1 MSKSERAQANTTLTD
16 TGADQIARLRK
27 ELGTIDTAEMFARYR
42 QMYRSVNVPLA
53 RIAAFTAEPDAPLL
67 QELFTRMPGT
77 NKYHGVT
84 NVNLNIVRRRARELA
99 QDRHKFQPIHMVLDK
114 KEVAHL
120 LSGRHT
126 AVALALLGAE
136 SIPLVEYP
144 SNDEQERFRVV
155 ISANDTRK
163 VGRYERVQH
172 AVWQL
177 TGGRSWEGERLF
189 EQMVLKPTDKAAF
202 AAHLVV
208 ELGDPKLRAKFG
220 GDEKVADAI
229 NPPGLIAFLRTALG
243 QELVDDSGKRISFRS
258 FKSRLKR
265 AIQFLDT
272 YYTAVSLSER
282 FQPGQQLG
290 PLVLQA
296 IGNVVSTLEDA
307 GDEPA
312 NYAAAVAD
320 YVLRT
325 TADIVQENAT
335 TITARL
341 KGAVQRAKGRRD

>member
-1 MSKSERAQANTTLTD
+1 MSKSERTPADPTLTEP
-16 TGADQIARLRK
+16 GAEQLARLRK
-27 ELGTIDTAEMFARYR
+27 ELGAIDPTEMFSRYR
-42 QMYRSVNVPLA
+42 QMYRCANVPIA
-53 RIAAFTAEPDAPLL
+53 RIAAFTAAPDAPLL
-67 QELFTRMPGT
+67 QELFTRMPGI

-84 NVNLNIVRRRARELA
+84 NINLNIVRRRARELA
-99 QDRHKFQPIHMVLDK
+99 QDQHKFQPIHMVLDK
-114 KEVAHL
+114 KGVAHL

-126 AVALALLGAE
+126 AVALALLGVE

-144 SNDEQERFRVV
+144 SSDEQERFRVV

-177 TGGRSWEGERLF
+177 TGGRVWEGERLF
-189 EQMVLKPTDKAAF
+189 EEMVRKPSDKAAF

-208 ELGDPKLRAKFG
+208 DLNDPKLRAKFG
-220 GDEKVADAI
+220 GDQKVADAI
-229 NPPGLIAFLRTALG
+229 NPPGLISFLRTALG

-258 FKSRLKR
+258 FKARLKR
-265 AIQFLDT
+265 AVQFLDT
-272 YYTAVSLSER
+272 YYMAVALSER

-296 IGNVVSTLEDA
+296 IGNVVATLEDA

-312 NYAAAVAD
+312 TYAEAVAD

-325 TADIVQENAT
+325 TADIVLENAT

-341 KGAVQRAKGRRD
+341 KGAVQRAKGRRE

>member
-1 MSKSERAQANTTLTD
+1 MSNTDRTQSEAAEEETV
-16 TGADQIARLRK
+16 ADQLSRIRK
-27 ELGTIDTAEMFARYR
+27 ELGGIEGSEMFSRYR
-42 QMYRSVNVPLA
+42 QMYKSVNIPIS
-53 RIAAFTAEPDAPLL
+53 RIAAFTSKPDAPLL
-67 QELFTRMPGT
+67 QALFEMMPGI

-114 KEVAHL
+114 KDVAHL
-120 LSGRHT
+120 LNGRHT

-144 SNDEQERFRVV
+144 SADEQERFRVV

-172 AVWQL
+172 SVWQH

-189 EQMVLKPTDKAAF
+189 EQMVLKPADKATF

-208 ELGDPKLRAKFG
+208 ELGEPKLRAKFG
-220 GDEKVADAI
+220 GDQKVGDAI
-229 NPPGLIAFLRTALG
+229 NPPGLISFLRTALG
-243 QELVDDSGKRISFRS
+243 QELVDDNGKRISFRS
-258 FKSRLKR
+258 FKSRLRR
-265 AIQFLDT
+265 AIQFLDG
-272 YYTAVSLSER
+272 YYAAVSISDR

-312 NYAAAVAD
+312 NYAEVIGD

-341 KGAVQRAKGRRD
+341 KGAVQRAKGRRE

>member
-1 MSKSERAQANTTLTD
+1 MSKSERSTVDAAEEST
-16 TGADQIARLRK
+16 ADQLSRIRK
-27 ELGTIDTAEMFARYR
+27 ELGSADATEMFSRYR
-42 QMYRSVNVPLA
+42 QMYRTANLPVE
-53 RIAAFTAEPDAPLL
+53 RIAAFTAEPEAPLL
-67 QELFTRMPGT
+67 QELFAKMPGI

-114 KEVAHL
+114 KDVAHL

-126 AVALALLGAE
+126 AVALVLLGVE

-144 SNDEQERFRVV
+144 SADEQERFRVV

-172 AVWQL
+172 SVWQW
-177 TGGRSWEGERLF
+177 TGGKAWDGERLF
-189 EQMVLKPTDKAAF
+189 EKMVQKPADKASF

-208 ELGDPKLRAKFG
+208 ELEDPKLRAKFG
-220 GDEKVADAI
+220 GDQKVAEAI
-229 NPPGLIAFLRTALG
+229 NPPGLISFLRTALG
-243 QELVDDSGKRISFRS
+243 QELVDDNGRRISFRS
-258 FKSRLKR
+258 FKSRLRR
-265 AIQFLDT
+265 AVQFLDA
-272 YYTAVSLSER
+272 YYAVVSLSDR
-282 FQPGQQLG
+282 FQPGRQLG
-290 PLVLQA
+290 PLLMQA
-296 IGNVVSTLEDA
+296 IGNVVNTLEDA

-312 NYAAAVAD
+312 NFAEAVAD

-325 TADIVQENAT
+325 TADIADENAT

-341 KGAVQRAKGRRD
+341 KGAVQRAKGRRE